1 MINHQEYGLSIKNCA
16 KIIATYDNCGQ
27 GSHGKI
33 EPIIATKHKIIHIIH
48 KIMSIYYN
56 IDIKFYDFC
65 VVKCS

>member
-33 EPIIATKHKIIHIIH
+33 EPIIATKHKIIHIIQQ
-48 KIMSIYYN
+48 IISILYFYQN
-56 IDIKFYDFC
+56 NIKFC
-65 VVKCS
+65 VMKSI